1 MSCSFVG
8 GVDGII
14 RLGGDHRAGFCRR
27 RSRRVV
33 MREKD
38 LGEKLFGL
46 IFGKQEETPLGFQR
60 FDRDRF
66 PEQYEATLDE
76 FADPVA
82 SDTEEM
88 ALFRPMLARTQL
100 VTRELQLLYDAEE
113 HGWTASAFHE
123 CVNKKGAGVVLAV
136 TEGGTVC
143 GGYNPKGWVGY
154 GESRGS
160 LASFLFTWPGGDT
173 SKPAIKLRKVG
184 GKSMS
189 VLDDPETGP
198 KFGADGLVV
207 MLMSPFQTE
216 LDGSEKIASSKLG
229 TFYEVRPDGVRHLFS
244 KAEGKKTKLV
254 SLRAYFGVYEEGEEI
269 PFDDAVPVALE

>member
-143 GGYNPKGWVGY
+143 GGYNPKVGWSDLAYVQFLLLTTLISSDFPTPPGM
-154 GESRGS
+154 GWIWRISRFPGFFS
-160 LASFLFTWPGGDT
+160 LHMAGWRYL
-173 SKPAIKLRKVG
+173 
-184 GKSMS
+184 
-189 VLDDPETGP
+189 ETGY
-198 KFGADGLVV
+198 
-207 MLMSPFQTE
+207 
-216 LDGSEKIASSKLG
+216 KIEES
-229 TFYEVRPDGVRHLFS
+229 
-244 KAEGKKTKLV
+244 GKGMV
-254 SLRAYFGVYEEGEEI
+254 SI
-269 PFDDAVPVALE
+269 